1 MIATLA
7 LLLIALLMLGAPLFA
22 VILAATMLG
31 FYSAEIDFTVIAAEL
46 YRIANTPLLVALPLF
61 TFAGY
66 VLSECN
72 TSERLLRL
80 TKAWFG
86 WMPYGLAVIS
96 LVTCAAFTAFTGAS
110 GVTII
115 ALGALLF
122 PVLVKEGYR
131 SRFSLGLVTTSGSL
145 GLLLP
150 PSVPLILYGIIVQQL
165 NTGES
170 FTLPQLF
177 MAGLLPSLLM
187 VMLLMF
193 LAVWANR
200 DAPLDRTEFNWAEF
214 NWAEALASIRAIGW
228 ELPLPLFILAGIFGG
243 YLAISEVAAA
253 TALYVIIIEGFV
265 YKEIH
270 FASLS
275 KIINDAMQML
285 GGILLILGLSMAFTN
300 YLIDAEVPMRLFEWV
315 KQHVDDKLSF
325 LLLLNVFLL
334 VLGAILDIFSALVIV
349 VPLIVPIAVSYGV
362 HPIHLGII
370 FLANMQIGYL
380 TPPVGMNLFIAS
392 YRFNRSITELYQ
404 ATLPFMLVLLIAVFL
419 ITYVPWLS
427 LWFLAN

>member
-1 MIATLA
+1 MTLALA
-7 LLLIALLMLGAPLFA
+7 LLLVALLLLGAPLFA

-61 TFAGY
+61 TLAGY

-80 TKAWFG
+80 TRAWFG
-86 WMPYGLAVIS
+86 WMPFGLAIIS
-96 LVTCAAFTAFTGAS
+96 LLTCAAFTAFTGAS

-115 ALGALLF
+115 ALGALLL
-122 PVLVKEGYR
+122 PVLVKEGYQ
-131 SRFSLGLVTTSGSL
+131 SKFSLGLVTTSGSL

-165 NTGES
+165 DIGEK

-177 MAGLLPSLLM
+177 LAGLLPCLLM
-187 VMLLMF
+187 IALLMIW
-193 LAVWANR
+193 AIWANR
-200 DAPLDRTEFNWAEF
+200 AATLDRTKFSWP
-214 NWAEALASIRAIGW
+214 EAFASLKAIGW
-228 ELPLPLFILAGIFGG
+228 ELPLPLFIMIGIFGG
-243 YLAISEVAAA
+243 YLAVSEVAAA
-253 TALYVIIIEGFV
+253 TALYVLVIEGFV
-265 YKEIH
+265 YKEIQL
-270 FASLS
+270 AGLA
-275 KIINDAMQML
+275 KIISDAMQML
-285 GGILLILGLSMAFTN
+285 GGILLILGVSMAFTN
-300 YLIDAEVPMRLFEWV
+300 YLIDAEVPMHLFEWV
-315 KQHVDDKLSF
+315 TGHVSDKLSF
-325 LLLLNVFLL
+325 LLLLNLFLL

-349 VPLIVPIAVSYGV
+349 VPLIVPIAVSYGI

-392 YRFNRSITELYQ
+392 YRFNKSVSELYQ
-404 ATLPFMLVLLIAVFL
+404 ATLPFMLILLVAVLI

-427 LWFLAN
+427 LWFLAP

>member
-1 MIATLA
+1 MILA
-7 LLLIALLMLGAPLFA
+7 LSLLLVVMLFLGAPLFA

-31 FYSAEIDFTVIAAEL
+31 FHSADIDFTVIAAEL

-61 TFAGY
+61 TLAGY

-80 TKAWFG
+80 TRAWFG
-86 WMPYGLAVIS
+86 WMPFGLAIIS
-96 LVTCAAFTAFTGAS
+96 LLTCAAFTAFTGAS

-115 ALGALLF
+115 ALGALLL
-122 PVLVKEGYR
+122 PVLVKEGYQTK
-131 SRFSLGLVTTSGSL
+131 FSLGLVTTSGSL

-150 PSVPLILYGIIVQQL
+150 PSIPLILYGIIVQQL
-165 NTGES
+165 DIGEK

-177 MAGLLPSLLM
+177 LAGFLPCMLMIALLM
-187 VMLLMF
+187 
-193 LAVWANR
+193 AWAIWANR
-200 DAPLDRTEFNWAEF
+200 GVKLDQTQFTWP
-214 NWAEALASIRAIGW
+214 EAIASIKAIAW
-228 ELPLPLFILAGIFGG
+228 ELPLPLFIMVGIFGG

-253 TALYVIIIEGFV
+253 TALYVLVIEGFV
-265 YKEIH
+265 YKEIQL
-270 FASLS
+270 AGLT
-275 KIINDAMQML
+275 KIISDAMQML
-285 GGILLILGLSMAFTN
+285 GGILLILGVSMAFTN
-300 YLIDAEVPMRLFEWV
+300 YLIDAEVPMHLFEWV
-315 KQHVDDKLSF
+315 KEHVSDKLSF
-325 LLLLNVFLL
+325 LLLLNLFLL

-349 VPLIVPIAVSYGV
+349 VPLILPIAVSYGI

-392 YRFNRSITELYQ
+392 YRFGKSITELYR
-404 ATLPFMLVLLIAVFL
+404 ATLPFMLILLAAVFI

-427 LWFLAN
+427 LWFL

>member
-1 MIATLA
+1 MIATLTVV
-7 LLLIALLMLGAPLFA
+7 LIVLLMLGTPLFA

-86 WMPYGLAVIS
+86 WMPFGLAIIS

-131 SRFSLGLVTTSGSL
+131 PKFSLGLVTTSGSL

-165 NTGES
+165 NIGES

-187 VMLLMF
+187 VVLLMF

-200 DAPLDRTEFNWAEF
+200 DAPLDKTVF
-214 NWAEALASIRAIGW
+214 NWAEARASVRAIGW

-253 TALYVIIIEGFV
+253 TALYVIIVEGFV

-275 KIINDAMQML
+275 KIITDAMQML

-325 LLLLNVFLL
+325 LLLLNAFLL

-404 ATLPFMLVLLIAVFL
+404 ATLPFMLVLLVAVFL

-427 LWFLAN
+427 LWFLAE